1 MLIDPEDLQFATMVI
16 ARRIQTLQRSG
27 AIRKGEEEDFAAELM
42 LDLLGVWE
50 EFDPKRGTR
59 EAYINTVVTTRSV
72 SLLRKRKAQKRGS
85 ARPAADIDPGECAD
99 HQTDGEAA
107 ERHSDLKA
115 DLEVVMERLS
125 PMQQRLVNRLMRDA
139 VKPVADAL
147 GMPRSTLRGH
157 CRRMRDIF
165 KDAGL
170 EGYL

>member
-16 ARRIQTLQRSG
+16 ARRIQALQRSG
-27 AIRKGEEEDFAAELM
+27 TIRKGEEEDIAAELM
-42 LDLLGVWE
+42 LDLLSVWAK
-50 EFDPKRGTR
+50 FDPKRGTR

-72 SLLRKRKAQKRGS
+72 SLLRKRKAKKRGS
-85 ARPAADIDPGECAD
+85 ARPATDVDPGECAD
-99 HQTDGEAA
+99 QQTDGEAA

-125 PMQQRLVNRLMRDA
+125 PMQRRLVNRLMRDA

-157 CRRMRDIF
+157 CRRLRDIF

>member
-1 MLIDPEDLQFATMVI
+1 MLIDPKDLQFANMVI
-16 ARRIQTLQRSG
+16 ARRIQALRSSG
-27 AIRKGEEEDFAAELM
+27 SLPNGEVEDFAAELM
-42 LDLLGVWE
+42 LHLLSVWDD
-50 EFDPKRGTR
+50 FDHTRGTR

-72 SLLRKRKAQKRGS
+72 SLLRKRKAKKRGS
-85 ARPAADIDPGECAD
+85 AQPAADVDPGECAD

-107 ERHSDLKA
+107 ERLSDLKA

-125 PMQQRLVNRLMRDA
+125 PMQRRLVNRLMRDA

>member
-16 ARRIQTLQRSG
+16 ARRIQTLRHSG
-27 AIRKGEEEDFAAELM
+27 TIRKGEEEDFAAELM

-50 EFDPKRGTR
+50 DFDPKRGTR

-72 SLLRKRKAQKRGS
+72 SLLRKRRAKKRGGS
-85 ARPAADIDPGECAD
+85 SMEADADPSECSDPTAD
-99 HQTDGEAA
+99 GADA
-107 ERHSDLKA
+107 EQRSDLKA
-115 DLEVVMERLS
+115 DLEVVMERLT
-125 PMQQRLVNRLMRDA
+125 PMQRRLVNRLMRDG
-139 VKPVADAL
+139 VKPVSDAL